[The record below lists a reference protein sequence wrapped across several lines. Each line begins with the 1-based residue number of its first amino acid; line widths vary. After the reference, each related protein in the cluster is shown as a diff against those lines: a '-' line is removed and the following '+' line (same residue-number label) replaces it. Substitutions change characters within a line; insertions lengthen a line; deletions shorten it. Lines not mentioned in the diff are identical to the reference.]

1 MSELKKDIISVADL
15 LATETLTIP
24 DYQRPYQWTLKNVVQ
39 LFHDIDTH
47 RDKTA
52 YRLGTIVFHFDEEK
66 SELNIVDGQQRT
78 LTLLLAAWALMSVI
92 HEGKKKLVRGD
103 LIKQIEDLQN
113 DVENLLQKQAA
124 PRAGAQGGRGG
135 EDPDKRAGEV
145 CATEGG

>member
-78 LTLLLAAWALMSVI
+78 LTLLPASTSRASA
-92 HEGKKKLVRGD
+92 
-103 LIKQIEDLQN
+103 
-113 DVENLLQKQAA
+113 AA
-124 PRAGAQGGRGG
+124 PLQPSCMSCASSPELGR
-135 EDPDKRAGEV
+135 K
-145 CATEGG
+145 AT